1 MLPINLLLVFPL
13 RCLGAVAT
21 KMPSPWKRRSRA
33 DTPDHAPTVTMTT
46 PPAMYDN
53 QTFEME
59 QVEISSTNS
68 PPPPKPQRS
77 FRDKRREEQET
88 TTYLEGCDYKQEEE
102 REKVEVAGGSLE
114 ERNNGSVVEEEE
126 RGEGGGSHTETDDEE
141 SSEEGEMENG
151 ESREEITKEK
161 EVEEEGE
168 QQNKNKD
175 GEWSRGGEEVV
186 EKGSDE
192 DREEE
197 EGKRK
202 EEDGETGSDKQE
214 DPEPAT
220 SPPRPSRRSRVI
232 RLYQYDDD
240 GQRYCHLPDPTPNEP
255 GPAPRLKQR
264 SLSLT
269 RLSAIMTAAS
279 AGPLD
284 TEETGREE
292 RTHFHMEI
300 WRTVEGGK
308 SQEFKK
314 GQSTWQKLWN
324 KFLLY
329 KSVSSKKQK
338 LYKSEAACHTFISF
352 LLLWKHLQT
361 RHKMGKNYYQENINS
376 TALLS
381 VLFFLFVFLF

>member
-1 MLPINLLLVFPL
+1 MLCQFVELHTQTQTETQTEGRITKSTELIRADREVINLIYMYSISVRNMLSLNVLLFFPL

-21 KMPSPWKRRSRA
+21 KVPSPWKRSQA
-33 DTPDHAPTVTMTT
+33 DTPDPASTVTMTT

-53 QTFEME
+53 QTFQME
-59 QVEISSTNS
+59 QVEISPTNS

-102 REKVEVAGGSLE
+102 RGKEEVAGGSLE
-114 ERNNGSVVEEEE
+114 ERNKGSVIEKEEE
-126 RGEGGGSHTETDDEE
+126 RGENGGSQTETDEE
-141 SSEEGEMENG
+141 SSEEVEKENG
-151 ESREEITKEK
+151 ESREEITEEK
-161 EVEEEGE
+161 EVEEAGE
-168 QQNKNKD
+168 QENKNE
-175 GEWSRGGEEVV
+175 GEWSRGQEVE

-197 EGKRK
+197 EEGQRSEK
-202 EEDGETGSDKQE
+202 EEEGETGSNKQE

-240 GQRYCHLPDPTPNEP
+240 GQRYGHLPDPAPEEP

-279 AGPLD
+279 AGPLE
-284 TEETGREE
+284 TEETGGEE

-300 WRTVEGGK
+300 
-308 SQEFKK
+308 
-314 GQSTWQKLWN
+314 
-324 KFLLY
+324 
-329 KSVSSKKQK
+329 
-338 LYKSEAACHTFISF
+338 
-352 LLLWKHLQT
+352 
-361 RHKMGKNYYQENINS
+361 
-376 TALLS
+376 
-381 VLFFLFVFLF
+381 